1 MSKSFLNIAGLPL
14 GLRNNNPGNIRPTGD
29 AWQGM
34 IGTNEGFVV
43 FQNIAYGIRAMAT
56 DIGNDI
62 RLDGL
67 NTLTKLITEYAP
79 PSENDTQ
86 AYITRMVGYT
96 GFGPNQVLPATDET
110 LRKLIRGHIIVEL
123 GAQYSP
129 MITDVDIQEGMS
141 MMNGSLLAY
150 FNISPGSGGAWLLYA
165 AAAAL
170 FHTYRHKLFKL

>member
-14 GLRNNNPGNIRPTGD
+14 GLRNNNPGNIRPGD
-29 AWQGM
+29 PWQGM

-62 RLDGL
+62 RLKGL

-86 AYITRMVGYT
+86 SYINSMVGYT
-96 GFGPNQVLPATDET
+96 GFGPNQVLPETDAT

-123 GAQYSP
+123 GAKYSP
-129 MITDVDIQEGMS
+129 LVTDADIQEGIA
-141 MMNGSLLAY
+141 MMNSQLLDF
-150 FNISPGSGGAWLLYA
+150 FNISPGSVGAWLLYA

-170 FHTYRHKLFKL
+170 LHSYRHKLFNL